1 MKVLL
6 LALACLT
13 LPAFAQYKMEA
24 PAGQAPGPWLL
35 GTIGVGKGPDGK
47 PLTTALKGLA
57 IKLGE
62 NGEAGIAYDLDL
74 CRVAGV
80 WTGGKFVTPMNLMS
94 RGEYPTAAEGTVFT
108 TEEKAGLIAGEMGEV
123 WKDGRAE
130 PFGPL
135 PPGQARFK
143 GFSVNGSNVVLRWE
157 LDGQEILETAQGS
170 EKEWG
175 RSFRLPA
182 CKKEIRIAVGSTR
195 QFRLSQAG
203 NSTAELIPL
212 AEGGTL
218 LTYSWYGEGRPLC
231 TPDQLEEL
239 KTRSPEAYKKWTESE
254 KVKTKREKVRFEERD
269 GQIWLL
275 IPPAEHEGE
284 YKLLLR
290 PDSRGSKSWLSF
302 GNLKAES
309 RDAIARHPEAVS
321 SSGELSKDTES
332 GYVVD
337 TIKVPDQNPW
347 KAPMFIGGL
356 DFFADGRAAV
366 CTFHGDVFIVDGLK
380 GDLSKV
386 TWRRFANGLYHA
398 LGLRIVKGEI
408 YVTCRDGLWKLRDLN
423 GDGECDSYEAFNF
436 DVKVTK
442 SFHEFVFDLQTD
454 PDGNFYFAKAGPVKN
469 GGRGFDE
476 IMEHHG
482 TLMRV
487 SPDGK
492 KLDVVATG
500 FRAPN
505 GLGCGIDGQLTSGD
519 NEGTWTPVCRLNW
532 IQPGGFYGVVP
543 LAHRDTPPDHMNVP
557 LCWLPKRMDNSS
569 GGQVWVTSDKWGPW
583 RNELLHLS
591 YGQCALYGVLK
602 EEADAPQLGD
612 CCEHVMQGGVV
623 KFPLQFQSGIMRARF
638 NPQDGQ
644 LWAVGMRGWQTSATK
659 NGCLQRVR
667 YTGKPVRMPVALH
680 VKKDGIELQ
689 FTCSLDT
696 QAAAD
701 PQNWNVEVWNYIYSS
716 AYGSPE
722 ISTLEP
728 TEKPAEAGKDG
739 IAQFTKTQMGKPKH
753 DPLEVKRVSIGT
765 NDRTVF
771 LEIPGLKP
779 VMQMSIRYG
788 LKAADG
794 AEIKGEVVNTIH
806 GFGQ

>member
-1 MKVLL
+1 MKVFL
-6 LALACLT
+6 LALACLA

-35 GTIGVGKGPDGK
+35 GTIGVGKGADGK

-94 RGEYPTAAEGTVFT
+94 RGEYPTASEGTALVSGDVAGFWLRQPDDLPRGRNSGVP
-108 TEEKAGLIAGEMGEV
+108 TEV
-123 WKDGRAE
+123 PWKDARKE

-135 PPGQARFK
+135 PEGEVRFRGFRTEGNTVAIDWEVGGVKIVERPGVEVHNGLQVITRSFEIAPFSQALLLSLCAIPDPQFSEPGTALKTIRDDASDGHTVIVGSPGVPLSVTVK
-143 GFSVNGSNVVLRWE
+143 GDVNSGFYSS
-157 LDGQEILETAQGS
+157 DGQLWFGVPASKKPLKLRVEYLGRQPETVAT
-170 EKEWG
+170 
-175 RSFRLPA
+175 
-182 CKKEIRIAVGSTR
+182 STR
-195 QFRLSQAG
+195 
-203 NSTAELIPL
+203 P
-212 AEGGTL
+212 EGQSGGAKGL
-218 LTYSWYGEGRPLC
+218 RRPEIVE
-231 TPDQLEEL
+231 T
-239 KTRSPEAYKKWTESE
+239 T
-254 KVKTKREKVRFEERD
+254 
-269 GQIWLL
+269 
-275 IPPAEHEGE
+275 
-284 YKLLLR
+284 
-290 PDSRGSKSWLSF
+290 
-302 GNLKAES
+302 
-309 RDAIARHPEAVS
+309 
-321 SSGELSKDTES
+321 GELSKDTES

-386 TWRRFANGLYHA
+386 TWRRFASGLYHA

-454 PDGNFYFAKAGPVKN
+454 TDGNFYFAKAGPVKN

-487 SPDGK
+487 TPDGK
-492 KLDVVATG
+492 KLEVVATG

-505 GLGCGIDGQLTSGD
+505 GIGIGIDGQLTSGD

-557 LCWLPKRMDNSS
+557 LCWLPKRVDNSS

-667 YTGKPVRMPVALH
+667 YTGKPVRMPIALH

-689 FTCSLDT
+689 FTSSLDT

-728 TEKPAEAGKDG
+728 TEKPSEAGKDG
-739 IAQFTKTQMGKPKH
+739 VAQFTKTQMGKPKH

-765 NDRTVF
+765 DDRTVF

-788 LKAADG
+788 IKAADG